1 MGLRSSPHIMSCLES
16 EDSKQ
21 LKGIYVCTANLYRI
35 HKLFGE
41 RGYRN
46 ALLRAGAIAE
56 HLHIEVSILAGGWLI
71 VLYFIVV
78 VLAFAFQMVF
88 QITEG
93 KDERGQQILGYAMSL
108 TFPMIIMG
116 IAVLEMVDHLSGLS
130 KAQYHFWVILII
142 SLTCI
147 IQSIVIWNRH
157 LKK

>member
-1 MGLRSSPHIMSCLES
+1 MP
-16 EDSKQ
+16 D
-21 LKGIYVCTANLYRI
+21 
-35 HKLFGE
+35 
-41 RGYRN
+41 
-46 ALLRAGAIAE
+46 
-56 HLHIEVSILAGGWLI
+56 WLI

-93 KDERGQQILGYAMSL
+93 KDERGQQILGFTMGL
-108 TFPMIIMG
+108 TFPMIIVGM
-116 IAVLEMVDHLSGLS
+116 AVLEMADHLSGLS